1 MTTNTQT
8 APARGGTSS
17 PAGPGDRR
25 SRRPRAGGP
34 GLRHRWR
41 DLASRW
47 VFLAPALVILTAVL
61 AYPLFYTVWISF
73 SELDLAT
80 FTPAH
85 SVGWMNYRTVLEDP
99 GFLNSLK
106 VTGVYLALALPL
118 QMLLGFGIAFLLN
131 VEWRGRGVLRALFLI
146 PMVVVPVVAGGVW
159 KMLLDPLWGFVNYV
173 LGLVGIGPVNWLS
186 DPTLAMVSLVL
197 IDTWRWTP
205 FVVLIASAGIM
216 SLPGDVLEAARVD
229 GAGWWATLRK
239 IVLPLLAPVI
249 LAAFIVRWLGAVK
262 MFDIALAAT
271 KGGPGQATD
280 VVNLYIYEK
289 AFRSLEFGT
298 ASSMAT
304 MVLAIT
310 MVLTFLFL
318 RLNRYLEKRW

>member
-1 MTTNTQT
+1 MSTTTETGAVGNTTPT
-8 APARGGTSS
+8 APAGPPTGR
-17 PAGPGDRR
+17 PA
-25 SRRPRAGGP
+25 A
-34 GLRHRWR
+34 LRRWR
-41 DLASRW
+41 DLGSRW
-47 VFLAPALVILTAVL
+47 LFLAPALAILVAVL
-61 AYPLFYTVWISF
+61 AYPLFYTVRISF

-80 FTPAH
+80 FTPARN
-85 SVGWMNYRTVLEDP
+85 VGWLNYRTVLEDP
-99 GFLNSLK
+99 GFLNSVK

-118 QMLLGFGIAFLLN
+118 QMVLGFGIAFLLN
-131 VEWRGRGVLRALFLI
+131 VDWRGRGVLRALFLI

-159 KMLLDPLWGFVNYV
+159 KMLLDPMWGFVNYV
-173 LGLVGIGPVNWLS
+173 LGLVGVGPVDWLA

-205 FVVLIASAGIM
+205 FVVLIASAGLM
-216 SLPGDVLEAARVD
+216 SLPTDVFEAARVD
-229 GAGWWATLRK
+229 GAGWFATLRK
-239 IVLPLLAPVI
+239 VTLPLLAPVI

-289 AFRSLEFGT
+289 AFRGLEFGT

-304 MVLAIT
+304 LVLALT
-310 MVLTFLFL
+310 MLLTFLFL
-318 RLNRYLEKRW
+318 RLNRFLEKRW

>member
-1 MTTNTQT
+1 MSTKTETEAVGSAVAPPA
-8 APARGGTSS
+8 APADMS
-17 PAGPGDRR
+17 PR
-25 SRRPRAGGP
+25 RRP
-34 GLRHRWR
+34 LSHRLQ
-41 DLASRW
+41 DIGSRW
-47 VFLAPALVILTAVL
+47 LFLAPALVILVAVL
-61 AYPLFYTVWISF
+61 AYPLFYTIQISF

-80 FTPAH
+80 FTPAEN
-85 SVGWMNYRTVLEDP
+85 VGWLNYRTVIEDP

-106 VTGVYLALALPL
+106 VTGVYLVLALPL
-118 QMLLGFGIAFLLN
+118 QMILGFGIAFLLN
-131 VEWRGRGVLRALFLI
+131 AEWRGRGVLRALFLI

-159 KMLLDPLWGFVNYV
+159 KMLLDPMWGFVNYL
-173 LGLVGIGPVNWLS
+173 LGMVGIEPINWLA
-186 DPTLAMVSLVL
+186 DPKLAMVSLVL

-216 SLPGDVLEAARVD
+216 SLPGDVFEAARVD
-229 GAGWWATLRK
+229 GAGWFATLRK
-239 IVLPLLAPVI
+239 VTLPLLAPVI

-289 AFRSLEFGT
+289 AFRGLEFGT

-304 MVLAIT
+304 LVLAIT
-310 MVLTFLFL
+310 MLLTFLFL
-318 RLNRYLEKRW
+318 RLNRFLEKRW

>member
-1 MTTNTQT
+1 M
-8 APARGGTSS
+8 S
-17 PAGPGDRR
+17 PR
-25 SRRPRAGGP
+25 RRP
-34 GLRHRWR
+34 LSHRLQ
-41 DLASRW
+41 DIGSRW
-47 VFLAPALVILTAVL
+47 LFLAPALVILVAVL
-61 AYPLFYTVWISF
+61 AYPLFYTIQISF

-80 FTPAH
+80 FTPAEN
-85 SVGWMNYRTVLEDP
+85 VGWLNYRTVIEDP

-106 VTGVYLALALPL
+106 VTGVYLVLALPL
-118 QMLLGFGIAFLLN
+118 QMILGFGIAFLLN
-131 VEWRGRGVLRALFLI
+131 AEWRGRGVLRALFLI

-159 KMLLDPLWGFVNYV
+159 KMLLDPMWGFVNYL
-173 LGLVGIGPVNWLS
+173 LGMVGIEPINWLA
-186 DPTLAMVSLVL
+186 DPKLAMVSLVL

-216 SLPGDVLEAARVD
+216 SLPGDVFEAARVD
-229 GAGWWATLRK
+229 GAGWFATLRK
-239 IVLPLLAPVI
+239 VTLPLLAPVI

-289 AFRSLEFGT
+289 AFRGLEFGT

-304 MVLAIT
+304 LVLAIT
-310 MVLTFLFL
+310 MLLTFLFL
-318 RLNRYLEKRW
+318 RLNRFLEKRW